1 MQRPTSVTVFAIL
14 NLVFAALGVF
24 GLIGSL
30 TLLTT
35 VNAGNNPVVKIM
47 QDNPGYKTWI
57 MASIPLGLAACI
69 VLLAS
74 GIGLLSLKPWARWLA
89 IGYAIYGI
97 LSCIIGMVLNYM
109 FLVRPLLEQAQRA
122 RGPEAAALAG
132 GAVGGVIGG
141 CLGLI
146 YPFVL
151 LFFML
156 HPKVAAAFRRENAQ
170 DDSYLDR
177 NIIPPR

>member
-30 TLLTT
+30 TLFTT
-35 VNAGNNPVVKIM
+35 VDAGNNPVVKIM

-89 IGYAIYGI
+89 IGYAM
-97 LSCIIGMVLNYM
+97 LLA
-109 FLVRPLLEQAQRA
+109 LVN
-122 RGPEAAALAG
+122 GPFHTELYQVPFVVVPATCVMAIAAVALA
-132 GAVGGVIGG
+132 AF
-141 CLGLI
+141 LSGLVVRRRI
-146 YPFVL
+146 SRLDLISVL
-151 LFFML
+151 
-156 HPKVAAAFRRENAQ
+156 KGE
-170 DDSYLDR
+170 
-177 NIIPPR
+177 